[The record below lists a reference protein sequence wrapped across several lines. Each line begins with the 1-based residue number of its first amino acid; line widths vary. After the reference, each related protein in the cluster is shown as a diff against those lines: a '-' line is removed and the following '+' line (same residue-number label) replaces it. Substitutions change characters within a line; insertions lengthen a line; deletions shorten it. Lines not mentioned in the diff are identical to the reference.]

1 MAQSAGAR
9 DRSILGPAAKN
20 LSSRGPDFS
29 QLKTPI
35 STSLSG
41 TKQVIH
47 ALECGTGEV
56 KEYLL
61 EEINLMYECK
71 TCFSVFRSIA
81 NLVAHKRTF
90 CKSKYKELKHSYADK
105 EDRGGQEEFQT
116 VVVEAEPVEC
126 VVEQEDIS
134 LDNYAPSLELLK
146 TAGILQ
152 DISNKPAVNRLLP
165 PGKTPLT
172 NVVNKLRARQEGV
185 KQSHYQH
192 HQRRPPVP
200 PSVTNTQV
208 VHL

>member
-1 MAQSAGAR
+1 MEIISDNVTLVPLYRLDSSSVKMAQSASLR

-71 TCFSVFRSIA
+71 TCFSLTTLI
-81 NLVAHKRTF
+81 
-90 CKSKYKELKHSYADK
+90 
-105 EDRGGQEEFQT
+105 
-116 VVVEAEPVEC
+116 
-126 VVEQEDIS
+126 
-134 LDNYAPSLELLK
+134 
-146 TAGILQ
+146 
-152 DISNKPAVNRLLP
+152 RLR
-165 PGKTPLT
+165 KC
-172 NVVNKLRARQEGV
+172 
-185 KQSHYQH
+185 
-192 HQRRPPVP
+192 
-200 PSVTNTQV
+200 
-208 VHL
+208 